1 MTVADGTKLTAESMV
16 PQLQWWTQGHTF
28 TTNARILPL
37 GSYDLI
43 LGMDW
48 LEQHSPM
55 WVDWKRRKL
64 RFTYQGNRIT
74 LKGIKDCTS
83 KCTKLKVNKLKG
95 LLRKGG
101 VDQLV
106 QLTLATDSSPKD
118 DTPPA
123 KVHELLQSYTHL
135 FQAPTALPP
144 QRPFDHAIPLM
155 QGVKPVNVKPYR
167 YSPAQKDEIERQV
180 KEMLLNGVIQPSSS
194 PFASPVLLVKKKDG
208 TWRFCVDYRQLNT
221 VTIKNKYPLPI
232 VDELLDELHG
242 AQWFTKLDM
251 SSGYHQIRVL
261 PQDEHKTT
269 FKTHNGHWEF
279 LVMPFGLTNAPATF
293 QAAMNS
299 IFAPLLRKCVLIFM
313 DDILVYCDS
322 LEHHVE
328 HLKAVFDILQ
338 QHQLLL
344 KRSKCSF
351 AQGQLEYLG
360 HVISAKGVS
369 TDPSKIQAV
378 QDWPTPTDVKQVR
391 QFLGVS
397 WLLQKVHQT
406 LWSSQST
413 IN

>member
-1 MTVADGTKLTAESMV
+1 
-16 PQLQWWTQGHTF
+16 
-28 TTNARILPL
+28 
-37 GSYDLI
+37 
-43 LGMDW
+43 
-48 LEQHSPM
+48 
-55 WVDWKRRKL
+55 
-64 RFTYQGNRIT
+64 
-74 LKGIKDCTS
+74 
-83 KCTKLKVNKLKG
+83 
-95 LLRKGG
+95 
-101 VDQLV
+101 
-106 QLTLATDSSPKD
+106 
-118 DTPPA
+118 
-123 KVHELLQSYTHL
+123 
-135 FQAPTALPP
+135 
-144 QRPFDHAIPLM
+144 
-155 QGVKPVNVKPYR
+155 
-167 YSPAQKDEIERQV
+167 
-180 KEMLLNGVIQPSSS
+180 MLLNGVIQPSSS